1 MCFTCFL
8 GFFGSVGVSF
18 SLPFS
23 VDDFLGVSFG
33 FSVAS
38 AGLSVAGL
46 SVDGLSVVSSGFS
59 TEPSVVS
66 SYIWYCG
73 ITLVLYTRCVLC
85 VRMCVRCVHVC
96 VWCV

>member
-8 GFFGSVGVSF
+8 GFFGSAGVSL

-23 VDDFLGVSFG
+23 ADDFLGVSFG

-38 AGLSVAGL
+38 AGLSA
-46 SVDGLSVVSSGFS
+46 VSAGFS

-66 SYIWYCG
+66 SYIWHC
-73 ITLVLYTRCVLC
+73 T
-85 VRMCVRCVHVC
+85 
-96 VWCV
+96 